1 MRRSTNRAN
10 ARGNIY
16 PADSHTNSINNYT
29 YSSDGYGSAN
39 GNPNT
44 NDANSHHNPFA
55 GLTA

>member
-29 YSSDGYGSAN
+29 YSSDGYGCAN
-39 GNPNT
+39 GNGRSPERPS
-44 NDANSHHNPFA
+44 AVEFR
-55 GLTA
+55 